1 MIVDTIAPA
10 PILLFNKEHR
20 NFTES
25 DTYIDANTPIEGEPK
40 LIEGKRKGQ
49 PFTYRLFITN
59 DKQIIFLNKTNYKD
73 MNTTEVQLGADAS
86 KSTPSTAPSPIKQE
100 TTINLPNNKV
110 VGIKT
115 ITWGLVGAGAG
126 YTYCKYKKHDNKTTM
141 YYAIGGALIGG
152 LAGYLLEN
160 NVITIKKGN

>member
-59 DKQIIFLNKTNYKD
+59 DKQIIFLNKTNYKN

-86 KSTPSTAPSPIKQE
+86 TTKSSTAPSPIKNVCILNPMVVCE
-100 TTINLPNNKV
+100 TDKLSATNARKGSMATLKDASI
-110 VGIKT
+110 I
-115 ITWGLVGAGAG
+115 
-126 YTYCKYKKHDNKTTM
+126 
-141 YYAIGGALIGG
+141 
-152 LAGYLLEN
+152 
-160 NVITIKKGN
+160 ITIPAPIHSAGSIAAKYPEFVKKINAILESTAPTKK